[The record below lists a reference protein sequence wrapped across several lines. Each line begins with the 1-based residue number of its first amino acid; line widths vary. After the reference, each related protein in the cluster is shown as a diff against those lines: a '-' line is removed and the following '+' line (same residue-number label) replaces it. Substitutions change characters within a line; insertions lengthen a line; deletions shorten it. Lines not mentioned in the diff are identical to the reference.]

1 MHEPV
6 QLSGSLRA
14 LLLFDIAEQIELSDL
29 SGILGTRRTDRQPA
43 FRQPAPEYVRF
54 EHPPAVEDVEPC
66 LTNTGES
73 FQARIRYFD
82 YGVASVDLQL
92 RFRADWPSLIQL
104 ANRWMLSSELEG
116 LASITLRDRL
126 KQTGRALR
134 KSYEGWTS
142 ENYYIIQLDPITNES
157 GQIVA
162 AEHLMRLYG
171 SEIAQ
176 VVRSEEFPL
185 SASERQEVLQAS
197 MSYYPTDLLVVGWVA
212 ALIYDTPSG
221 AAPTIELL
229 EYANT
234 QLLEFRYYDDVLTQ
248 VLDKVYKQLDER
260 RSFWR
265 RWRLARDAENLNT
278 IRLDY
283 RELSE
288 QTENA
293 IKFLSDMFYARVY
306 RLAAARI
313 GVTDYLALVREKLI
327 IAGELYESMIG
338 EFHHARAFFLELMV
352 VIILV
357 IEIVFLFR
365 GKG

>member
-1 MHEPV
+1 MNAPV
-6 QLSGSLRA
+6 RLRGSLRA
-14 LLLFDIAEQIELSDL
+14 LLLFDIAEQIELGAL
-29 SGILGTRRTDRQPA
+29 SGILGTKRADRQPA

-54 EHPPAVEDVEPC
+54 ERPPAVEEVDAC
-66 LTNTGES
+66 STSSGEV

-92 RFRADWPSLIQL
+92 RFQADWRGLIQL

-116 LASITLRDRL
+116 LASVVLRERL
-126 KQTGRALR
+126 KQTGRAL
-134 KSYEGWTS
+134 KKPYEGWTT
-142 ENYYIIQLDPITNES
+142 ENYYIIQLDPAVTDNGET
-157 GQIVA
+157 VM
-162 AEHLMRLYG
+162 AEELVRQYG

-176 VVRSEEFPL
+176 IVRSEEFPL
-185 SASERQEVLQAS
+185 SNSERQEVLQSS
-197 MSYYPTDLLVVGWVA
+197 MSYYPGDLLVVGWIA
-212 ALIYDTPSG
+212 ALVYDTPAG

-234 QLLEFRYYDDVLTQ
+234 QLLEFRYYDDVLTR
-248 VLDKVYKQLDER
+248 VLDNVYKQLDER
-260 RSFWR
+260 RSFWA
-265 RWRLARDAENLNT
+265 RWRLAREAENLNT

-283 RELSE
+283 LELSE
-288 QTENA
+288 HTENA

-313 GVTDYLALVREKLI
+313 GVTDYLALVREKLAL
-327 IAGELYESMIG
+327 AGELYESMID
-338 EFHHARAFFLELMV
+338 EFHQARAFFLEAMV